1 MNANR
6 NAIAACAL
14 CAVAGFQSPAT
25 ADTTPDRVRPLTL
38 GVSPMLV
45 DAAAEV
51 WGVVARPGNPVWPGW
66 DASDTPLLLYLP
78 GRQDLLVGHPHPP
91 EGFRPYTGPLRFPG
105 ATMMVKDGPTLIA
118 ADGQNTA
125 MDVAGA
131 RTLVV
136 ADPLSNLRQNIGGLL
151 EDPRP
156 AAEKLR
162 TLELENLAADPYD
175 QLALIVHEAFHV
187 YQDRVAPDRG
197 ANEMLLLYYPVL
209 SVENNVGF
217 GLEGAALARAIAAT
231 DDATCRTEAVHWL
244 AAREHRRALLP
255 ARALQYEDGVEFSEG
270 TAKYAEY
277 RLFEVLEG
285 RTPPPALERA
295 QGFHGY
301 ADLSPERRALLAQ
314 MRHHMDGDVNVN
326 NAPYGAAPLRMRLY
340 YSGMA
345 IGVMLDRLSPGWK
358 HDLIATDSSLTALA
372 RAAIHTTPA
381 ELASAWEAQRAD
393 TTYAR
398 RFAAKTRL
406 AENGRRQ
413 AATRLAAIEHGPGT
427 GIVID
432 YSRLASNK
440 VGLAFTPFGITV
452 IDSVRT
458 IFDQVP
464 ISARFADQSALEQ
477 GVALPLLRD
486 THLRTLSCR
495 LERTVTRAEIARLA
509 GAGRLG
515 GMAPAPVRLELPG
528 VTLDL
533 KRATLE
539 WRDGTLTAV
548 LHEAPAGVTAPA
560 AH

>member
-1 MNANR
+1 
-6 NAIAACAL
+6 
-14 CAVAGFQSPAT
+14 
-25 ADTTPDRVRPLTL
+25 
-38 GVSPMLV
+38 
-45 DAAAEV
+45 
-51 WGVVARPGNPVWPGW
+51 
-66 DASDTPLLLYLP
+66 
-78 GRQDLLVGHPHPP
+78 
-91 EGFRPYTGPLRFPG
+91 
-105 ATMMVKDGPTLIA
+105 
-118 ADGQNTA
+118 
-125 MDVAGA
+125 
-131 RTLVV
+131 
-136 ADPLSNLRQNIGGLL
+136 
-151 EDPRP
+151 
-156 AAEKLR
+156 
-162 TLELENLAADPYD
+162 
-175 QLALIVHEAFHV
+175 
-187 YQDRVAPDRG
+187 
-197 ANEMLLLYYPVL
+197 
-209 SVENNVGF
+209 
-217 GLEGAALARAIAAT
+217 
-231 DDATCRTEAVHWL
+231 
-244 AAREHRRALLP
+244 
-255 ARALQYEDGVEFSEG
+255 
-270 TAKYAEY
+270 
-277 RLFEVLEG
+277 
-285 RTPPPALERA
+285 
-295 QGFHGY
+295 
-301 ADLSPERRALLAQ
+301 

-345 IGVMLDRLSPGWK
+345 IGVLLDRLSPGWQ

-406 AENGRRQ
+406 AEDGRRQ